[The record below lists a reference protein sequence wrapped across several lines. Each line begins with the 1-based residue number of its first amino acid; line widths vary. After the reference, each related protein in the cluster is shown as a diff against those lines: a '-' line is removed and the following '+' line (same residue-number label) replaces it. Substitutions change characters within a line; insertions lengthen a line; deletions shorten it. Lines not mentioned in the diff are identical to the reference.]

1 MRRLEVHWFDT
12 RGFVL
17 VIRRSSEPAGPDS
30 GPIFLD
36 DRPANVP
43 FVHPDEGRGARE
55 AAAVAPALLVRG
67 VSKHRGKIRVVVADA
82 TVIEARAHGLA
93 LKVELK
99 LGDCGIANVRGS

>member
-1 MRRLEVHWFDT
+1 MSSCRSQLVRTRR
-12 RGFVL
+12 
-17 VIRRSSEPAGPDS
+17 AGPR
-30 GPIFLD
+30 PVLLD
-36 DRPANVP
+36 DCPANVP
-43 FVHPDEGRGARE
+43 FVHPNEGRGARE

-99 LGDCGIANVRGS
+99 LSDCGIANVRGS